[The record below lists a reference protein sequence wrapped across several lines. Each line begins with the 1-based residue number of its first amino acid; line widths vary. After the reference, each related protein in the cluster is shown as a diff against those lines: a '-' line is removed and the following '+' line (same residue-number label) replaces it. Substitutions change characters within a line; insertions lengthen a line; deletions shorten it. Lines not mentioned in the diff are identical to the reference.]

1 MNKLKNYILMAAGFA
16 VLAGVVAGI
25 TAGPAIAQAI
35 KAALVKNV
43 DEPGRQAYQIEL
55 FCTGSGGCRYIGAAI
70 PNNRRLVAQYLSVQV
85 YNTSS
90 KPFVAVGSDNPTP
103 FTFPDFYQVGLNFF
117 AGSQPLTMY
126 YDSGQTPEMNCSGTG
141 ANVTCDALLA
151 GYLVDLSL

>member
-55 FCTGSGGCRYIGAAI
+55 FCTGAGGCSTTGAAI
-70 PNNRRLVAQYLSVQV
+70 PANRRLVAKYLSVEV

-90 KPFVAVGSDNPTP
+90 KPSASVRSTNPTP
-103 FTFPDFYQVGLNFF
+103 FALPDFYQRGPNDF
-117 AGSQPLTMY
+117 AATQPLTMY
-126 YDSGQTPEMNCSGTG
+126 YDSGQTPVLGCQGTG
-141 ANVTCDALLA
+141 ANVTCDALLV
-151 GYLVDLSL
+151 GYLVDLTL